1 MKTNDREILYK
12 LFRDHED
19 VIGATQT
26 SLLTAQSMIDALKQL
41 ECSNDDIQQKIQEL
55 IDTIKHSEPRIVP
68 LINMI
73 SICEKKIKSISNLSK
88 GAVEEIK
95 RAVIAAIEDEIEHLN
110 RNIQRVVDIGVECID
125 NGDFII
131 VYSVSAPVKRI
142 IPEAKKRGKNF
153 KVLIVRQD
161 IRKTQQV
168 IKILDKE
175 GVEYIVVPEY
185 GLSHFMDKVNK
196 LFLGAI
202 AVTEDGKMVTAAGTS
217 SIISIAHIHKLPVFL
232 FVNSLKFS
240 VKKSIEQNIHKKIE
254 KRSHDDFEYTLISHS
269 HDLVDLNLIDHLV
282 IEEGE
287 IEKKDILKYRSK
299 LGL

>member
-1 MKTNDREILYK
+1 MKTNDQEILNK

-26 SLLTAQSMIDALKQL
+26 SLLTAQSMIDSLKQL
-41 ECSNDDIQQKIQEL
+41 QCSNDDIQEKIQEL

-73 SICEKKIKSISNLSK
+73 SICEKKVKSISNLSK
-88 GAVEEIK
+88 GTVEEIK
-95 RAVIAAIEDEIEHLN
+95 RTVIAAIVDEIEHLN

-131 VYSVSAPVKRI
+131 VYSVNAPVKRI

-161 IRKTQQV
+161 IRKTQQAM
-168 IKILDKE
+168 KILDKE

-185 GLSHFMDKVNK
+185 GLSHFLDKANK

-202 AVTEDGKMVTAAGTS
+202 AVTEDGKVVTAAGTS
-217 SIISIAHIHKLPVFL
+217 NIISIAHIHKLPVFL

-240 VKKSIEQNIHKKIE
+240 IKKGVEQNIHKKVE
-254 KRSHDDFEYTLISHS
+254 KRSYDDFEYTLISHS
-269 HDLVDLNLIDHLV
+269 HDLVDLKLIDHLF

-287 IEKKDILKYRSK
+287 IEKKNILQYRSK

>member
-1 MKTNDREILYK
+1 MKSNEREILYK

-41 ECSNDDIQQKIQEL
+41 QCSKDDIQEKIQDL
-55 IDTIKHSEPRIVP
+55 IDSIKHSEPRIVP

-73 SICEKKIKSISNLSK
+73 SICEKKVKSISSLNK
-88 GAVEEIK
+88 ETVEEIK
-95 RAVIAAIEDEIEHLN
+95 RVVIAAIEGEIEHLH
-110 RNIQRVVDIGVECID
+110 RNIKRVVDIGVDCIED
-125 NGDFII
+125 GDFII

-142 IPEAKKRGKNF
+142 IPEAKKCGKNF
-153 KVLIVRQD
+153 KVLIIRQD
-161 IRKTQQV
+161 IRKTQQGM
-168 IKILDKE
+168 KILDKE
-175 GVEYIVVPEY
+175 GVEYVVVPEY
-185 GLSHFMDKVNK
+185 GLSHFLDKANK

-202 AVTEDGKMVTAAGTS
+202 AVTEDGKVVTAAGTS
-217 SIISIAHIHKLPVFL
+217 NIISIAHIHKLPVFL

-240 VKKSIEQNIHKKIE
+240 VKKSMEQNIHKKIE
-254 KRSHDDFEYTLISHS
+254 KRSHDGFKYTLISHS

-287 IEKKDILKYRSK
+287 IEKEDIQKYRSK
-299 LGL
+299 IGL

>member
-1 MKTNDREILYK
+1 MKTNDQEILYK

-26 SLLTAQSMIDALKQL
+26 SLLTAQAIIDALKQL
-41 ECSNDDIQQKIQEL
+41 KCSNDDIQQKIQEL

-73 SICEKKIKSISNLSK
+73 SNCEKKVKSISNLSK
-88 GAVEEIK
+88 GTVEEIK

-110 RNIQRVVDIGVECID
+110 RNIQRVVDIGVESIED
-125 NGDFII
+125 GDFII

-168 IKILDKE
+168 MKILDKE
-175 GVEYIVVPEY
+175 GVEYVVVPEY
-185 GLSHFMDKVNK
+185 GLSHFMDKANK

-202 AVTEDGKMVTAAGTS
+202 AVTEDGKAVTAAGTS
-217 SIISIAHIHKLPVFL
+217 NIISIDHIHKLPVFL
-232 FVNSLKFS
+232 FVNSMKFS
-240 VKKSIEQNIHKKIE
+240 KKKVWSRIYTKK
-254 KRSHDDFEYTLISHS
+254 
-269 HDLVDLNLIDHLV
+269 
-282 IEEGE
+282 
-287 IEKKDILKYRSK
+287 
-299 LGL
+299 

>member
-1 MKTNDREILYK
+1 MNTNDREILYK

-41 ECSNDDIQQKIQEL
+41 KCSKDDIQQKIQEL

-73 SICEKKIKSISNLSK
+73 SICEKKINSISNLSRLTE
-88 GAVEEIK
+88 EEIK
-95 RAVIAAIEDEIEHLN
+95 HAVIAAIEDEIKHLN
-110 RNIQRVVDIGVECID
+110 RNVQQVVNIGVECID
-125 NGDFII
+125 SGDFII
-131 VYSVSAPVKRI
+131 VYSVNAPVKRI

-153 KVLIVRQD
+153 KVLIIRQD

-168 IKILDKE
+168 MKILDKE
-175 GVEYIVVPEY
+175 GVEYVVVPEY
-185 GLSHFMDKVNK
+185 GLSHFLDKANK

-202 AVTEDGKMVTAAGTS
+202 AVTEDGKAVVAAGTS
-217 SIISIAHIHKLPVFL
+217 NIISIAHIHKLPVFL

-240 VKKSIEQNIHKKIE
+240 VKNSMEQNIHKKTE
-254 KRSHDDFEYTLISHS
+254 KISHDDFEYTLISHS
-269 HDLVDLNLIDHLV
+269 NDLIDLNLIDHLI

-287 IEKKDILKYRSK
+287 IEKQDIQKYRSK

>member
-1 MKTNDREILYK
+1 
-12 LFRDHED
+12 
-19 VIGATQT
+19 
-26 SLLTAQSMIDALKQL
+26 
-41 ECSNDDIQQKIQEL
+41 
-55 IDTIKHSEPRIVP
+55 
-68 LINMI
+68 
-73 SICEKKIKSISNLSK
+73 LSK
-88 GAVEEIK
+88 GTVEEIK
-95 RAVIAAIEDEIEHLN
+95 GAVIAAIEDEIKHLH
-110 RNIQRVVDIGVECID
+110 RNIQRVVDIGVECIED
-125 NGDFII
+125 GDFII
-131 VYSVSAPVKRI
+131 VYSVNAPVKRI

-168 IKILDKE
+168 MKILDKE

-185 GLSHFMDKVNK
+185 GLSHFLDKADK

-202 AVTEDGKMVTAAGTS
+202 AVTEDGKAVTAAGTS
-217 SIISIAHIHKLPVFL
+217 NIISIAHIHKLPVFL

-240 VKKSIEQNIHKKIE
+240 VKKSMEQNIHQKIE

-269 HDLVDLNLIDHLV
+269 HDLVDLDLIDHLV